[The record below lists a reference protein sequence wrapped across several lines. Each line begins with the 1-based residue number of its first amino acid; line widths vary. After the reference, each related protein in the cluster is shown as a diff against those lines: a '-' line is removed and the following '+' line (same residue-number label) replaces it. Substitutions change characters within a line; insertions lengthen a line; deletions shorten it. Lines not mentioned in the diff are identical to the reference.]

1 MKKVE
6 FHYRE
11 ALRLNPQHPNA
22 RDNIDR
28 FFSSSG
34 AGDHSQSQVVSPRGK
49 KGKKGKKGKNKEEK
63 QRGVDDKTGGPSGRG
78 VDDKTGGP
86 SGRGVDVKDFG
97 GVGGDGAAAKAASSE
112 AKPKGKREKRKGAS
126 NKEGGGGGGGGS
138 SSSKGNGG
146 QAEDAVD
153 GQVAGMST
161 WGIQEYK
168 AALAA
173 GVCTGKV
180 EKNCRNN
187 LGVLLFQNGKGSE
200 ALEHLHRAVELEPS
214 WAEATYNLGYVKKEL
229 AKGKGSRE

>member
-34 AGDHSQSQVVSPRGK
+34 ARDDSQSQIASPREK
-49 KGKKGKKGKNKEEK
+49 KGKKGKKGKKKEEK
-63 QRGVDDKTGGPSGRG
+63 QAGGDDNTGGRDGRG
-78 VDDKTGGP
+78 GG
-86 SGRGVDVKDFG
+86 VKDLG
-97 GVGGDGAAAKAASSE
+97 GIGGDGAAANVPWPSGESQ
-112 AKPKGKREKRKGAS
+112 PKGKEDKRKSAS
-126 NKEGGGGGGGGS
+126 KKEGSGGS
-138 SSSKGNGG
+138 KGKGRQTG
-146 QAEDAVD
+146 DAGD

-161 WGIQEYK
+161 WGIQEYE

-173 GVCTGKV
+173 GVCAGKV

-187 LGVLLFQNGKGSE
+187 LGVLLFQNGKGIK
-200 ALEHLHRAVELEPS
+200 ALKHLDRAVELDPS

-229 AKGKGSRE
+229 AKGKGSTED

>member
-34 AGDHSQSQVVSPRGK
+34 ARDDSQSQIASPREKKGNKGK
-49 KGKKGKKGKNKEEK
+49 KGKKGNKGKKGKKGKNKEEK
-63 QRGVDDKTGGPSGRG
+63 QAGGDDNTGGRDGRG
-78 VDDKTGGP
+78 
-86 SGRGVDVKDFG
+86 G
-97 GVGGDGAAAKAASSE
+97 GVNELGEIGGDGAAANVPSLSGE
-112 AKPKGKREKRKGAS
+112 SQPKGKEEKRKRAS
-126 NKEGGGGGGGGS
+126 NKEDSGGS
-138 SSSKGNGG
+138 KGKGRQTG
-146 QAEDAVD
+146 DAGD

-161 WGIQEYK
+161 WGIQEYE

-173 GVCTGKV
+173 GVCAGIV
-180 EKNCRNN
+180 EKNCHNN
-187 LGVLLFQNGKGSE
+187 LGVLLFQNGKGRK
-200 ALEHLHRAVELEPS
+200 ALKHLDRAVELDPS

-229 AKGKGSRE
+229 AKGMGSMED